1 MSVRVSTSGYRRGTY
16 RENSRKAE
24 KKQKVAASQN
34 ERKKTKIR
42 KFVPLI
48 VSKDCTQNNAY
59 GTVRSSN
66 EIGFSS
72 MRR

>member
-1 MSVRVSTSGYRRGTY
+1 MKLLKK
-16 RENSRKAE
+16 REKE
-24 KKQKVAASQN
+24 QKIAASPN
-34 ERKKTKIR
+34 ERRKTKNR

-72 MRR
+72 IRR